1 MEKTPFARTVHYY
14 ETDRMGIV
22 HHSNYLRFFE
32 EARVDWL
39 ARLGIPYEVFE
50 QRGMLSPLLTSACAY
65 HKPLTFGE
73 PFCVHLALTQ
83 YNGLRM
89 TLAYRVER
97 TTDGALCATGETA
110 HCFVQ
115 AQTFRPLRLQ
125 RAFPAA
131 HEALLAAAEKEAHA

>member
-1 MEKTPFARTVHYY
+1 MEMTPFSRTVNYY

-39 ARLGIPYEVFE
+39 AQLGIPYDVLE
-50 QRGMLSPLLTSACAY
+50 QRGLMSPLLASACTY

-73 PFCVHLALTQ
+73 PFRVCIMLTQ

-97 TTDGALCATGETA
+97 TTDDALCATGETS
-110 HCFVQ
+110 HCFVD
-115 AQTFRPLRLQ
+115 AATFRPLRLQ
-125 RAFPAA
+125 RAFPDAHAA
-131 HEALLAAAEKEAHA
+131 LAACAVQTD